1 MASAGITVYNDDNN
15 KLIINQTYKNL
26 MLKRKIKLTDLKIVE
41 IDREDVLLLELKE
54 NEILAAV
61 GGMTKNNNMLII
73 QDYDYNAKQIQFR
86 GIEYSGDEDTDD
98 EILEVE
104 DFKSAYPEVY
114 VYVFGIDTNATA
126 PHGIGLQIFNADGD
140 CVFSSDKKYMRVR
153 HFGPTGYV
161 LPDSESKY
169 AICQIGASVAYSTT
183 KGYFG
188 DWTSEISFPAI
199 IDGKIQ
205 VRTLSLNGSLG
216 GPGDGDSWYYDAF
229 NYIVLDVTNC

>member
-1 MASAGITVYNDDNN
+1 M
-15 KLIINQTYKNL
+15 
-26 MLKRKIKLTDLKIVE
+26 TDLKIVQV
-41 IDREDVLLLELKE
+41 DSEDVLLLELKE
-54 NEILAAV
+54 NEILVAV

-73 QDYDYNAKQIQFR
+73 QDYDYNTKQIQFR

-104 DFKSAYPEVY
+104 DFKSAYPDVY
-114 VYVFGIDTNATA
+114 VYIFGIDTNATA

-140 CVFSSDKKYMRVR
+140 CVLSSDKKYMRVR
-153 HFGPTGYV
+153 HFGPMGYV
-161 LPDSESKY
+161 LPNSESKY

-188 DWTSEISFPAI
+188 DWTSEVSFAAI
-199 IDGKIQ
+199 VNGKIQ
-205 VRTLSLNGSLG
+205 VRELSLNGSLG

-229 NYIVLDVTNC
+229 NYMVLDVTNY

>member
-1 MASAGITVYNDDNN
+1 MANAGITVYNDDN
-15 KLIINQTYKNL
+15 KLTVNQTYKNL

-61 GGMTKNNNMLII
+61 GGMTKNNNMLIT
-73 QDYDYNAKQIQFR
+73 QDYDYDKKQIQFK
-86 GIEYSGDEDTDD
+86 GVEYSGDEDTDEELLSID
-98 EILEVE
+98 
-104 DFKSAYPEVY
+104 DFKRAYPDVY

-126 PHGIGLQIFNADGD
+126 PHGAGLQIFNAGGD

-153 HFGPTGYV
+153 HFGPTGYM
-161 LPDSESKY
+161 LPNSESKY

-188 DWTSEISFPAI
+188 DWTSEVSFAAI
-199 IDGKIQ
+199 VNGKIQ
-205 VRTLSLNGSLG
+205 VRELSLNGSLG

-229 NYIVLDVTNC
+229 NYMVLDVTNY